1 MKGCIP
7 IEQIGNLHIRIDDLV
22 NALCHDAVLTALEP
36 AHLTRLEKAI
46 AAETT
51 RRRATRNTG

>member
-22 NALCHDAVLTALEP
+22 NALCNDAVMTALEP
-36 AHLTRLEKAI
+36 IHLTRLQKAI
-46 AAETT
+46 ADEIA
-51 RRRATRNTG
+51 RRAASITR

>member
-22 NALCHDAVLTALEP
+22 NALCNGAVLTALEP
-36 AHLTRLEKAI
+36 VHLTRLQKAI
-46 AAETT
+46 ADEIG
-51 RRRATRNTG
+51 RRAASITR